1 MAKKSKKTT
10 TQANSENKASKK
22 SGTRPRTMPSDETF
36 TFQPLVPNM
45 DAPSSAN
52 GGSPAL
58 GQKQSWFE
66 NEDFWKNY
74 GPIMFDS
81 AHWAEAPGV
90 AAAVQKIAG
99 LKKGARILDAG
110 CGPGRISVELALLG
124 LDVTGVDIIQAE
136 LDAAAETAAD
146 EGVDISLVNADLRNY
161 TTEEKFDAAIN
172 VYTSFGYCDTMEED
186 VQILKRICDALKDG
200 GWFIMEMTS
209 REIAVQ
215 YFTPGEWFERAGK
228 TVLTEFTVEGAWE
241 GLRSRWILIDN
252 KTGGRIEHEFV
263 QRLYSAIELKR
274 LLLGIGFK
282 TAEIYGDFEFSPYN
296 ENARTMV
303 IVARK

>member
-1 MAKKSKKTT
+1 MAKTKKT
-10 TQANSENKASKK
+10 AKAKAPK
-22 SGTRPRTMPSDETF
+22 AEKNAPRNMPSDDAF
-36 TFQPLVPNM
+36 TFQPLVPN
-45 DAPSSAN
+45 APATSAVT
-52 GGSPAL
+52 
-58 GQKQSWFE
+58 QKKQWFE

-136 LDAAAETAAD
+136 LDAAAETATD
-146 EGVDISLVNADLRNY
+146 EGVDISLVNADLRTY
-161 TTEEKFDAAIN
+161 TTDKKFDAAVN
-172 VYTSFGYCDTMEED
+172 LYTSFGYCDTMEED
-186 VQILKRICDALKDG
+186 VQILKHICDAIKDG

-282 TAEIYGDFEFSPYN
+282 TAEVYGDFDFAPYN
-296 ENARTMV
+296 ENAKTMV

>member
-1 MAKKSKKTT
+1 MAKTKKTAKSKAKTEKIT
-10 TQANSENKASKK
+10 SKPAN
-22 SGTRPRTMPSDETF
+22 MPSDEAF
-36 TFQPLVPNM
+36 TFQPLVP
-45 DAPSSAN
+45 DT
-52 GGSPAL
+52 GSNTAGMT
-58 GQKQSWFE
+58 GQKKEWFE

-136 LDAAAETAAD
+136 LDAAAETATD
-146 EGVDISLVNADLRNY
+146 EGVDISLVNADLRTY
-161 TTEEKFDAAIN
+161 TTDKKFDAAIN

-186 VQILKRICDALKDG
+186 VQILKHICDAIKDG

-282 TAEIYGDFEFSPYN
+282 SAEVYGDFEFAPYN
-296 ENARTMV
+296 ESAKTMV